1 MDPGTLVALD
11 AIIQLIVL
19 LITRLDPPEPTEAEK
34 ADSTKR
40 LGESVDRLKQLID
53 DKFGDPE

>member
-19 LITRLDPPEPTEAEK
+19 LITRLDPPEPTAAEK